1 VNWSQKSMAEKPD
14 HRIFV
19 DSNVLISGIYSP
31 KGTPAKIL
39 YLHASGRVT
48 IVVSQLILTETVL
61 TLREKKPNAVSA
73 LNAFLT
79 NSPPEIVINPS
90 IDQVRKWTEYLH
102 FEDAAIFAAAVS
114 AEPEYFVTG
123 DKHFHS
129 TLLLSEK
136 SGLRILTPAQL
147 IRLLDI

>member
-19 DSNVLISGIYSP
+19 DSNVLISGIDSP
-31 KGTPAKIL
+31 KGAPAKIL
-39 YLHASGRVT
+39 YLHTSWRVT
-48 IVVSQLILTETVL
+48 IVVSRLILAETVF
-61 TLREKKPNAVSA
+61 TLQEKIPLAVSA

-79 NSPPEIVINPS
+79 NCPPEIVINPS
-90 IDQVRKWTEYLH
+90 IDQVKKWTEYLN
-102 FEDAAIFAAAVS
+102 FEDAAIFAASVI

-129 TLLLSEK
+129 ASSLTEK
-136 SGLRILTPAQL
+136 SSLRIVNPAQL

>member
-1 VNWSQKSMAEKPD
+1 MAQKPD

-31 KGTPAKIL
+31 KGAPAKIL

-48 IVVSQLILTETVL
+48 IVISQLILTETVF
-61 TLREKKPNAVSA
+61 TLREKKPAAVSA
-73 LNAFLT
+73 LNVFLT
-79 NSPPEIVINPS
+79 NYPPEIVTNPS
-90 IDQVRKWTEYLH
+90 IDQVKKWTEYLH
-102 FEDAAIFAAAVS
+102 FEDAAIFAAAIS

-129 TLLLSEK
+129 NLLLPEK
-136 SGLRILTPAQL
+136 SGFRILTPAQL

>member
-1 VNWSQKSMAEKPD
+1 MAAKPD

-31 KGTPAKIL
+31 KGPPAKIL
-39 YLHASGRVT
+39 YLHASGRVAM
-48 IVVSQLILTETVL
+48 VLSQLVLTETVF
-61 TLREKKPNAVSA
+61 TLREKKPAAVSA
-73 LNAFLT
+73 LNVFLT

-90 IDQVRKWTEYLH
+90 IDQVKKWTEYLH
-102 FEDAAIFAAAVS
+102 FEDAAIFAAAIS
-114 AEPEYFVTG
+114 SEPEFFVTG

-129 TLLLSEK
+129 TESLSEK

-147 IRLLDI
+147 IKLLDI